1 MTEQMVVLLMFF
13 AMVSMVLLPV
23 ELVLFYGMDEE
34 FKGKIMAFC
43 LSPPR

>member
-1 MTEQMVVLLMFF
+1 MTGQMVVLLMFF
-13 AMVSMVLLPV
+13 AM
-23 ELVLFYGMDEE
+23 VLFYGMDEE